1 MILTVQNGLVKMN
14 LLCNCDSRDLQIA
27 IDLQQQ
33 EFEQQPPRNN
43 QQPPSNSGSSRLV
56 TGPQVKFVSSTLKKS
71 IVFFLS
77 TVHWMRSLLKHWF

>member
-1 MILTVQNGLVKMN
+1 MN
-14 LLCNCDSRDLQIA
+14 LLCNCDSRDLQMA
-27 IDLQQQ
+27 IEMQQE

-71 IVFFLS
+71 IVFFLL